1 VVIRSCPLTFP
12 SPRWGEGKTVSLL
25 AVYLDTKSK
34 ANNVEIKMIKDA
46 LEASV
51 IEGEDRLDAVVDHV
65 YASDLMSD
73 VLAFGRS
80 NSILLTGLATQ
91 QAVISAHMAE
101 FKGVVF
107 IRGKKPKDGSQ
118 DFARENHLVLLSTE
132 LDMYDS
138 CIRIDSVQKERYQE
152 SNTGLVEPKIE
163 QILLSHEFF
172 VQGSDFTNAGMASTQ
187 VKSILKKIGFDPK
200 LVRRVAI
207 STYEGEM
214 NVVMHAQR
222 AKVNLSIT
230 SRLIE
235 VVIDDEGK
243 GIPDVQL
250 AMQEGFTTAT
260 EEMRAMGFGSG
271 MGLPNIK
278 KNSDEL
284 QIKSEVGKG
293 TRLQMRF
300 FI

>member
-1 VVIRSCPLTFP
+1 LKAFTSFAL
-12 SPRWGEGKTVSLL
+12 
-25 AVYLDTKSK
+25 VYLDSKSK
-34 ANNVEIKMIKDA
+34 ATFVEIKMIKDA

-51 IEGEDRLDAVVDHV
+51 IEGQDRLDAVVDHV

-73 VLAFGRS
+73 VLAFGKP

-107 IRGKKPKDGSQ
+107 IRGKRPKDGAER
-118 DFARENHLVLLSTE
+118 FAKDNHLVLLSTE
-132 LDMYDS
+132 LDMYDA
-138 CIRIDSVQKERYQE
+138 CIKVDSVQKERYQE
-152 SNTGLVEPKIE
+152 STTILAEPKTE
-163 QILLSHEFF
+163 QMLLSHEFF
-172 VQGSDFTNAGMASTQ
+172 VQGSDFANAGMVSTQ

-230 SRLIE
+230 SQLIE

-250 AMQEGFTTAT
+250 AMQEGYTTAT

-278 KNSDEL
+278 RNSDEL

-293 TRLQMRF
+293 TKVQIRF

>member
-1 VVIRSCPLTFP
+1 MSLVGVRS
-12 SPRWGEGKTVSLL
+12 SGKVT
-25 AVYLDTKSK
+25 A
-34 ANNVEIKMIKDA
+34 VEIRMIKDA

-51 IEGEDRLDAVVDHV
+51 IEGENHLDVTVEQV

-73 VLAFGRS
+73 VLAFGRPD
-80 NSILLTGLATQ
+80 SILLTGLATQ

-107 IRGKKPKDGSQ
+107 IRGKKPKDGSGR
-118 DFARENHLVLLSTE
+118 FAKDNGLVLLSTE
-132 LDMYDS
+132 LDMYDA
-138 CIRIDSVQKERYQE
+138 CVRIDSVKKGRHPELRTSPVGRKTE
-152 SNTGLVEPKIE
+152 EM
-163 QILLSHEFF
+163 LLSHEFF
-172 VQGSDFTNAGMASTQ
+172 IQGNDFANAGMASTE

-214 NVVMHAQR
+214 NVVMHAKR
-222 AKVNLSIT
+222 AKVGLSVT
-230 SRLIE
+230 PKLIE

-243 GIPDVQL
+243 GIPNVEQ
-250 AMQEGFTTAT
+250 AMQAGFTTAT

-271 MGLPNIK
+271 MGLPNIRR
-278 KNSDEL
+278 NSDEL
-284 QIKSEVGKG
+284 NIESKVGKG
-293 TRLQMRF
+293 TKLQIRF

>member
-1 VVIRSCPLTFP
+1 
-12 SPRWGEGKTVSLL
+12 
-25 AVYLDTKSK
+25 
-34 ANNVEIKMIKDA
+34 VEIKMIKDA
-46 LEASV
+46 LGASV
-51 IEGEDRLDAVVDHV
+51 IEGEDRLDTVVEHV

-73 VLAFGRS
+73 VLAFGRPD
-80 NSILLTGLATQ
+80 SILLTGLATQ

-107 IRGKKPKDGSQ
+107 IRGKKPKDGSEK
-118 DFARENHLVLLSTE
+118 FAKDNQLVLLSTE
-132 LDMYDS
+132 LDMYDA
-138 CIRIDSVQKERYQE
+138 CIRIDSVRKGRYPGSETETIGQKTE
-152 SNTGLVEPKIE
+152 G
-163 QILLSHEFF
+163 ILLGHELFI
-172 VQGSDFTNAGMASTQ
+172 QGNDFANAGMVSTK

-207 STYEGEM
+207 ATYEGEM
-214 NVVMHAQR
+214 NVVMHAVR
-222 AKVNLSIT
+222 AKVNLSVT
-230 SRLIE
+230 PRLIQ
-235 VVIDDEGK
+235 VVIEDEGK
-243 GIPDVQL
+243 GIPDVEQ

-284 QIKSEVGKG
+284 KIKSEVGKG

>member
-1 VVIRSCPLTFP
+1 
-12 SPRWGEGKTVSLL
+12 L
-25 AVYLDTKSK
+25 AVYVDITRK
-34 ANNVEIKMIKDA
+34 ATFVEIKMIKDA

-152 SNTGLVEPKIE
+152 SNTSLVEPKTE
-163 QILLSHEFF
+163 QMLLSHEFF
-172 VQGSDFTNAGMASTQ
+172 VQGSDFTNAGMVSTQ

-214 NVVMHAQR
+214 NVVMHAQK

-243 GIPDVQL
+243 GIPNVEL
-250 AMQEGFTTAT
+250 AMQEGYTTAT

-271 MGLPNIK
+271 MGLSNIK
-278 KNSDEL
+278 KNSDEMEL
-284 QIKSEVGKG
+284 KSEVGKG

>member
-1 VVIRSCPLTFP
+1 
-12 SPRWGEGKTVSLL
+12 
-25 AVYLDTKSK
+25 
-34 ANNVEIKMIKDA
+34 MIKGA

-51 IEGEDRLDAVVDHV
+51 IEGVDRLDTEVEHI

-73 VLAFGRS
+73 VLAFGRP

-101 FKGVVF
+101 FVGVVF
-107 IRGKKPKDGSQ
+107 IRGKKPKDGSEK
-118 DFARENHLVLLSTE
+118 FAKDNQLILLSTK
-132 LDMYDS
+132 LDMYEA
-138 CIRIDSVQKERYQE
+138 CVRIDSTRRGRYSGAKGSWMRQGTE
-152 SNTGLVEPKIE
+152 EMS
-163 QILLSHEFF
+163 LSREFF
-172 VQGSDFTNAGMASTQ
+172 IQGSDFANAGMVSTK

-214 NVVMHAQR
+214 NVVMHAKR
-222 AKVNLSIT
+222 AKVDLSVT
-230 SRLIE
+230 PGLIQ
-235 VVIDDEGK
+235 VVIEDEGK
-243 GIPDVQL
+243 GIPDVEL

-284 QIKSEVGKG
+284 DIRSEVEKG
-293 TRLQMRF
+293 TTLQMRF